1 MTLFKRTRR
10 LFLIVGAA
18 LGAVPLAMVAA
29 PYLLNVDAYKPVMA
43 EAVKSATGREL
54 VIDGKMQLS
63 MFPTPHIAARN
74 VRFANSVGA
83 KGAQMVDVKWVT
95 VTPSWSALLSGRV
108 EIGVL
113 TLVHPTIVLETDAE
127 GRPNWEFRPDAG
139 ALQSP
144 GEASSGFNLT
154 SGKLAIEDGT
164 LNYTDPKTGTSIV
177 AQKVE
182 ALAAVGSLAG
192 PFEFS
197 GTAVVNDLPLKLD
210 VKVSAP
216 TARGHDIK
224 FALKVDIGTL
234 DFTGSVSEIGPKA
247 NVFGHL
253 SLSTASVSDFAT
265 KLVRASGQP
274 VPNLHSAIAGKFT
287 FDGGV
292 EVTSE
297 RVAITDFKIG
307 FGGEQASGSLAL
319 SEKPKLALTGNISL
333 PKLDADKWRAAFVQP
348 GGLIPDTTK
357 ANIVAAPTLSP
368 FPAEMDVK
376 LELDVADV
384 TLEKGTL
391 RDVSLAVSIQKG
403 IISLSRLAARLPGDL
418 ALSAD
423 SVSSQVSL
431 KGPRFRETLVW
442 LGMDASDVPAG
453 RLERFELNGKFA
465 TTAGKLQITGAT
477 FDVDD
482 QHGTGSAALTL
493 GPPTAITLQAEMA
506 NLNLDLYLPP
516 PSKDFLFASLAPPAT
531 MGVPPIQPP
540 PDPAALPVTIKAK
553 VAKLVYRKETFTGFD
568 SEVTL
573 QGNAVKLND
582 LKVANA
588 LGGRAALR
596 GTVSDLSTLP
606 KYDLTVD
613 VSAPDADKIMGFV
626 GVPVLRNGVIGAA
639 SLTGKIVGTGKTATL
654 RNVNATFLGASVQA
668 TGSLSFEGD
677 GRFDFS
683 SFAIKSADISR
694 LVGAASGKPTSGLGA
709 VAASGK
715 LSGSMA
721 HAVFSGEAAIHGV
734 SMHGTVDATLG
745 ARPMITA
752 NLQVPG
758 ILDLDKWLG
767 VSAATVPAVP
777 TAVATPAPAA
787 TVTGVPINTSA
798 FNGFDAKLTLRTTAT
813 MISSLKL
820 DYADIDATLRNG
832 TLTVSKLTGQFFG
845 GGIDASGTVKT
856 AGNSVALNFKGN
868 VIGVY
873 LGEMLRGT
881 AGRNTFGE
889 DIAVTV
895 DGKVNATNMQIS
907 GAGRTPEEIRNGFK
921 GSATLGGYVYPS
933 VDPRS
938 RSSALF
944 FGGIAGIFSDDIKA
958 GVLVLKRFANRE
970 NPIAGQ
976 VTMANGMVTLKNQT
990 ISGDQ
995 AAARISGSTNVANAT
1010 TQTTITFD
1018 TSGSSSS
1025 HLVTTVRGPL
1035 SAPTLDTSRTRAAI
1049 GD

>member
-1 MTLFKRTRR
+1 
-10 LFLIVGAA
+10 
-18 LGAVPLAMVAA
+18 
-29 PYLLNVDAYKPVMA
+29 
-43 EAVKSATGREL
+43 
-54 VIDGKMQLS
+54 
-63 MFPTPHIAARN
+63 
-74 VRFANSVGA
+74 
-83 KGAQMVDVKWVT
+83 
-95 VTPSWSALLSGRV
+95 
-108 EIGVL
+108 
-113 TLVHPTIVLETDAE
+113 
-127 GRPNWEFRPDAG
+127 
-139 ALQSP
+139 
-144 GEASSGFNLT
+144 
-154 SGKLAIEDGT
+154 
-164 LNYTDPKTGTSIV
+164 
-177 AQKVE
+177 
-182 ALAAVGSLAG
+182 
-192 PFEFS
+192 
-197 GTAVVNDLPLKLD
+197 
-210 VKVSAP
+210 
-216 TARGHDIK
+216 
-224 FALKVDIGTL
+224 
-234 DFTGSVSEIGPKA
+234 
-247 NVFGHL
+247 
-253 SLSTASVSDFAT
+253 
-265 KLVRASGQP
+265 
-274 VPNLHSAIAGKFT
+274 
-287 FDGGV
+287 
-292 EVTSE
+292 
-297 RVAITDFKIG
+297 
-307 FGGEQASGSLAL
+307 
-319 SEKPKLALTGNISL
+319 
-333 PKLDADKWRAAFVQP
+333 
-348 GGLIPDTTK
+348 
-357 ANIVAAPTLSP
+357 
-368 FPAEMDVK
+368 
-376 LELDVADV
+376 
-384 TLEKGTL
+384 
-391 RDVSLAVSIQKG
+391 
-403 IISLSRLAARLPGDL
+403 
-418 ALSAD
+418 
-423 SVSSQVSL
+423 
-431 KGPRFRETLVW
+431 
-442 LGMDASDVPAG
+442 
-453 RLERFELNGKFA
+453 
-465 TTAGKLQITGAT
+465 
-477 FDVDD
+477 
-482 QHGTGSAALTL
+482 
-493 GPPTAITLQAEMA
+493 MA

-516 PSKDFLFASLAPPAT
+516 PSKDFLFANLAPPAT

-540 PDPAALPVTIKAK
+540 PDLAALPVTIKAK
-553 VAKLVYRKETFTGFD
+553 VAKLVYRKETFTAFD
-568 SEVTL
+568 SDVTL

-639 SLTGKIVGTGKTATL
+639 SLTGKIAGTGKAATL

-668 TGSLSFEGD
+668 TGTLSFEGD

-721 HAVFSGEAAIHGV
+721 RAAFSGEAALHGV
-734 SMHGTVDATLG
+734 PMHGTVDATLG

-767 VSAATVPAVP
+767 VSAAPATAPAVP
-777 TAVATPAPAA
+777 TAVATPALAP

-845 GGIDASGTVKT
+845 GGIDASGTVRT
-856 AGNSVALNFKGN
+856 SGNSVALDFKGN

-873 LGEMLRGT
+873 LGVMLRGT

-895 DGKVNATNMQIS
+895 DGKVNATNIQIS

-944 FGGIAGIFSDDIKA
+944 FGGIAGVFSDDIKA

-976 VTMANGMVTLKNQT
+976 VTMANGTVTLNNQT

-995 AAARISGSTNVANAT
+995 AAARISGTTNLANAT

-1035 SAPTLDTSRTRAAI
+1035 SAPTLDTSRTRAARAY
-1049 GD
+1049 